1 MAKGKKYILLKTW
14 LTVIFIFTVLIVF
27 AQKPDVIEPN
37 IPSKPTMQEVMK
49 DWGPNDSMKVAAIW
63 YGTAYGDFKMMP
75 YTLEEDVWLSNLSLH
90 QLAKVKAENA
100 RLRNAVYVTYPY
112 AREAGTVINDINKL
126 LEKVDSRSARK
137 AIIKSKE
144 KELKEKFADKVK
156 NLSVYQGEILMK
168 LINRQTGNNC
178 YELLKEYKGGF
189 NTRMY
194 QTASWV
200 YGGNLKAD
208 YDIVNDKRDRQIEIF
223 VKEIDGNW
231 YNNPFRR

>member
-1 MAKGKKYILLKTW
+1 MHGLKTYTKYFSYLLTILLVNT
-14 LTVIFIFTVLIVF
+14 VF
-27 AQKPDVIEPN
+27 AQRSDIVDPN
-37 IPSKPTMQEVMK
+37 IPPKPSMQEIMK
-49 DWGPNDSMKVAAIW
+49 DWGPNDSLKVSAIW
-63 YGTAYGDFKMMP
+63 YGTTTTDFKMMP
-75 YTLEEDVWLSNLSLH
+75 YTLEEDVWLSNMSLH

-100 RLRNAVYVTYPY
+100 RLRNAVYAVYPY

-126 LEKVDSRSARK
+126 LEKVGSRSARK
-137 AIIKSKE
+137 AVIKSKE

-178 YELLKEYKGGF
+178 YELLKEYKGSF

-194 QTASWV
+194 QTAAWV
-200 YGGNLKAD
+200 YGGNLKSE
-208 YDIVNDKRDRQIEIF
+208 YHPQTDKRDRQIEIF
-223 VKEIDGNW
+223 VQEIDGNW